1 VLRLNEPP
9 FRKRLLLVLAAL
21 LLVSACSAG
30 ADEEGAATPVAISI
44 SQSDGRL
51 LELAAPPERIVSLAS
66 HATEIICAIGAG
78 DRLVAVDRHANCPL
92 EGGSKPAVDSFQP
105 SIEAIVAFEPDLVYV
120 FSDQGGVV
128 EALRQTGTPVLY
140 LKSPATL
147 AGVFENIAL
156 LGAVTDRAPAAR
168 ALIAAL
174 EERRDAI
181 RLRVEDVAQG
191 PRFFHEISPDYYTAR
206 DDTFVGGLYALLK
219 GENVAAGAAS
229 TYPQLSAEVIVE
241 RDPEVIILVDG
252 VEATAVGER
261 PGWGGVSA
269 VRDGRICEV
278 DPDLVSRPGPR
289 IIDGLEALADCLYPE
304 AD

>member
-1 VLRLNEPP
+1 MASPVLDR
-9 FRKRLLLVLAAL
+9 VLTREIETTVEVPAL
-21 LLVSACSAG
+21 KDYTFATPYDGGGDDPDAG
-30 ADEEGAATPVAISI
+30 AWLRPSDTMLSI
-44 SQSDGRL
+44 GTADY
-51 LELAAPPERIVSLAS
+51 
-66 HATEIICAIGAG
+66 
-78 DRLVAVDRHANCPL
+78 
-92 EGGSKPAVDSFQP
+92 SFQP

-128 EALRQTGTPVLY
+128 EGLRQTGTPVLY

-156 LGAVTDRAPAAR
+156 LGEVTDRAPAAR

-174 EERRDAI
+174 EERRDAV

-191 PRFFHEISPDYYTAR
+191 PRFFHEISPDYYTVR
-206 DDTFVGGLYALLK
+206 GDTFAGGLYTLLK
-219 GENVAAGAAS
+219 GENVAAGSAS
-229 TYPQLSAEVIVE
+229 TYPQLSAEAIVE

-252 VEATAVGER
+252 VEAAAVGER

-304 AD
+304 AG